1 MIWGGVEKKDRWGEE
16 HFFASYERQ
25 TPTTVV
31 REEVKRAHKSVP
43 DVE

>member
-1 MIWGGVEKKDRWGEE
+1 MIWSGVEKYWWAEE

-31 REEVKRAHKSVP
+31 WEEVRKAHESVP
-43 DVE
+43 DGE